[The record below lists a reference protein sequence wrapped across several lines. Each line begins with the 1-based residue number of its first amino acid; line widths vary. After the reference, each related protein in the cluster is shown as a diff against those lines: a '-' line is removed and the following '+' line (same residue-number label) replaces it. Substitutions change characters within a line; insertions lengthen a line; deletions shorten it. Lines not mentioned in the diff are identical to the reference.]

1 MSTKKTQKKYK
12 KTVKDSPDKKIP
24 VSVEKSPQSSSEA
37 TDKTLTEK
45 SPQSSSK
52 VANESPTR
60 DSKEKTAE
68 DVKQKNEKDPPEK
81 IPMSVEKQEEEKQNF
96 LEIFCPYCQEKDFSK
111 RGVRKTKTGK
121 TQLYKCKACGKTFTP
136 GSVKGK
142 HYPIE
147 AIIDAM
153 SLYYLGNSLEHSA
166 KVASEIYSKNKIAEE
181 KDENIAKKDDT
192 KEEVEGA
199 EGTEGTKGA
208 AVKDRKNF
216 GSGTSPCRSSK
227 TEVEEGTEPSR
238 CRSCKTEIEQGA
250 EGTKGTKDAEEHTAK
265 SKDDVEEGAE
275 DAEGAEGVKDAEGA
289 EGHTAKSKDDV
300 EEGAEDAEG
309 AEGHTAKSSG
319 NIGSGTLTNWLK
331 QYKSLCPFHR
341 MREYAMK
348 MYNPK
353 DMISS
358 VALAHRQFYRFRH
371 HRAKTELI
379 LREDFKHNK
388 FWALKQFLD
397 LVPAECPHQYFQE
410 GSRASRPPITY
421 SKEEMIVRGKHN
433 YANKLAKFVLE
444 SVSKARDRHDALQR
458 FMLANDTV
466 TVATEVP
473 IYIRRE
479 DLAHM
484 QTQLGFKMYKKQ
496 TKEEKLADKEFEL
509 FEAKDL
515 PRLITGHIDFIQI
528 RNGFI
533 HIMDYKPNAAKEK
546 PIEQL
551 TTYALAL
558 SRLTGLRVFNF
569 KCAWFDEKEYFEFFP
584 LHVVYKPKKKYQKRK
599 ITTVE
604 GSYKR
609 NENPK
614 RMEKIRSN

>member
-153 SLYYLGNSLEHSA
+153 SLYYLGNSLEYSA
-166 KVASEIYSKNKIAEE
+166 KMASEIYSRNKIAEE

-216 GSGTSPCRSSK
+216 GSGTSRSRSCKTDVEPSPCRDC
-227 TEVEEGTEPSR
+227 EADVEEGTE
-238 CRSCKTEIEQGA
+238 
-250 EGTKGTKDAEEHTAK
+250 EHT
-265 SKDDVEEGAE
+265 
-275 DAEGAEGVKDAEGA
+275 VKDR
-289 EGHTAKSKDDV
+289 
-300 EEGAEDAEG
+300 
-309 AEGHTAKSSG
+309 G

-348 MYNPK
+348 MYKPK

-569 KCAWFDEKEYFEFFP
+569 KCAWFDEKDYFEFFP